1 MLVTSERNTLKEL
14 TTELKSSIEV
24 YKEMLIDRDSKLK
37 ELTDKIQEHQ
47 SGASLDN
54 NSYEGIMLTLNQN
67 AHLIKS
73 LATSKNK
80 NNQSDPKTV
89 SELQAVNAKYKELD
103 DMNKRLLF
111 DNKEL
116 LEKDNQNK
124 IMITEM
130 DKMIK
135 IKNKYLEVRMQN
147 EEVEDAQSMLSTKLA
162 VKAGEKIKE
171 LRNTL
176 DMLLK
181 SKEKDHR
188 FFILQ

>member
-1 MLVTSERNTLKEL
+1 M
-14 TTELKSSIEV
+14 
-24 YKEMLIDRDSKLK
+24 
-37 ELTDKIQEHQ
+37 
-47 SGASLDN
+47 
-54 NSYEGIMLTLNQN
+54 
-67 AHLIKS
+67 
-73 LATSKNK
+73 
-80 NNQSDPKTV
+80 

-147 EEVEDAQSMLSTKLA
+147 EEVEDA
-162 VKAGEKIKE
+162 
-171 LRNTL
+171 
-176 DMLLK
+176 
-181 SKEKDHR
+181 
-188 FFILQ
+188 